1 MVTVIL
7 LVGLEFLW
15 LYISLYAVEALGVME
30 AEWGLLNAVLFPL
43 NALLSSILGKIA
55 DKIRLKVSLFMGAT
69 LIYLYSLLL
78 AFPLGI
84 GAIYLGGLFVIDI
97 IEEGFLWS
105 SFFKIELELT
115 DKETRER
122 VFGLVTSLT
131 GIVRAGIAPGIG
143 IIYSMYKRAIF
154 LIGGHLILVLSPI
167 AFKRK
172 ERELKTKKI
181 R

>member
-1 MVTVIL
+1 LVTVIL

-78 AFPLGI
+78 AVPLGI